1 MSLASD
7 TALLAEI
14 DTSISAIVTGK
25 LSTKTNGEGQVL
37 QYLSL
42 EQLQKQRDV
51 VQSRVDSATN
61 GAGGCRRV
69 RM

>member
-14 DTSISAIVTGK
+14 DASISAIVTGK

-37 QYLSL
+37 QYLDL
-42 EQLQKQRDV
+42 DRLQKQRDI
-51 VQSRVDSATN
+51 VQARIDSATN
-61 GAGGCRRV
+61 GEGGCRRV